1 MPTPKSTSKVPK
13 KNTKKPTKKTGQ
25 KTKAKATKSQVT
37 KRKGDGD
44 GYVVTQDG
52 SYKLPGYYHTFDRDN
67 PLPLDSGAVLSP
79 FTLAYQTYGTLN
91 ADKSNAI
98 LIMHGLTADQFVAE
112 THPITGKDGW
122 WDKVVGAGKA
132 IDTDKYYVI
141 CINTISSCLG
151 STGPRSINPET
162 GEAWGITF
170 PVITIGDMTRAQ
182 KMMLDVLGIKTLH
195 AVVGASMGGMM
206 AQHFAIYYPDSTQK
220 CLLIATASKYSP
232 QNIGFDQIGRAA
244 IMADPN
250 WQGGHYYNTDKYPS
264 RGLAVA
270 RMTAHITYLSE
281 QALSQKFGRSLQ
293 DGTQVGFG
301 FDTDFQIESY
311 LRHQGQAFVSRFD
324 ANSYLYITRAMDY
337 FDLEHTMGE
346 PTLADCFA
354 PAKDVQFCL
363 ISFSSDWLFTTD
375 ESRMIVKALNA
386 VGADVSFS
394 EVPSDE
400 GHDSFLLEKPDFWDI
415 MHAFLDNT
423 KRHTLAKKA

>member
-1 MPTPKSTSKVPK
+1 MSPKTH
-13 KNTKKPTKKTGQ
+13 TKKTAKKTPPQ
-25 KTKAKATKSQVT
+25 KTPPKPSVK
-37 KRKGDGD
+37 KGDGD
-44 GYVVTQDG
+44 GYVVTQEG
-52 SYKLPGYYHTFDRDN
+52 AYKLPGHYHTFDGDN
-67 PLPLDSGAVLSP
+67 PLPLDSGVVLSP

-112 THPITGKDGW
+112 THPITGREGW
-122 WDKVVGAGKA
+122 WDTVVGSGKT

-141 CINTISSCLG
+141 CANTLGSCLG
-151 STGPRSINPET
+151 STGPRSINPDT
-162 GEAWGITF
+162 GEPWGISF
-170 PVITIGDMTRAQ
+170 PVVTIGDMTRAQ
-182 KMMLDVLGIKTLH
+182 KMLLDVLGINTLH

-206 AQHFAIYYPDSTQK
+206 AQHFAIYYPEYTQK
-220 CLLIATASKYSP
+220 CILIATASKYSP

-250 WQGGHYYNTDKYPS
+250 WQEGQYYNTDKYPA

-293 DGTQVGFG
+293 QRDTVGFG
-301 FDTDFQIESY
+301 FDADFQIESY
-311 LRHQGQAFVSRFD
+311 LRHQGQSFVSRFD

-337 FDLEHTMGE
+337 FDLEHTMGKSK
-346 PTLADCFA
+346 LADCFA

-363 ISFSSDWLFTTD
+363 ISFSSDWLFTTE

-394 EVPSDE
+394 EIHSDE

-415 MHAFLDNT
+415 MQAFLNHNKKST
-423 KRHTLAKKA
+423 HIKRG

>member
-1 MPTPKSTSKVPK
+1 MSPK
-13 KNTKKPTKKTGQ
+13 TKTKKTAQ
-25 KTKAKATKSQVT
+25 KTAKKTAPKKTPPKPSV
-37 KRKGDGD
+37 KKGDGD

-52 SYKLPGYYHTFDRDN
+52 VYKLPGHHHTFDGDS
-67 PLPLDSGAVLSP
+67 PLKLDSGVVLSP

-122 WDKVVGAGKA
+122 WDTVVGAGKT
-132 IDTDKYYVI
+132 IDTDKYFVI

-151 STGPRSINPET
+151 STGPRSINPDT
-162 GEAWGITF
+162 GKPWGISF

-182 KMMLDVLGIKTLH
+182 KMLLDVLGIDTLH

-206 AQHFAIYYPDSTQK
+206 AQHFAIYYPEHTQK
-220 CLLIATASKYSP
+220 CILIATASKYSP
-232 QNIGFDQIGRAA
+232 QNIGFDEIGRAA

-293 DGTQVGFG
+293 DGNTVGFG
-301 FDTDFQIESY
+301 FDADFQIESY
-311 LRHQGQAFVSRFD
+311 LRHQGQSFVSRFD

-337 FDLEHTMGE
+337 FDLEHTMGKS
-346 PTLADCFA
+346 TLADCFA
-354 PAKDVQFCL
+354 PAKNVQFCL

-375 ESRMIVKALNA
+375 ESRAIVKALNA

-394 EVPSDE
+394 EIQSDE
-400 GHDSFLLEKPDFWDI
+400 GHDSFLLEKPDFWEI
-415 MHAFLDNT
+415 MQAFLANT
-423 KRHTLAKKA
+423 KKSNRNKGV